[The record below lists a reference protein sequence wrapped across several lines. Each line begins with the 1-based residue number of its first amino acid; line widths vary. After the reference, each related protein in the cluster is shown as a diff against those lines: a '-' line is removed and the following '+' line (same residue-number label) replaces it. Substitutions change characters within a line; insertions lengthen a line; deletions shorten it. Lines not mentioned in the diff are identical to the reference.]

1 MKITSVDVFE
11 IKPMNTG
18 APVVMRVNTDAGISG
33 FGEVGLAYGKAH
45 NAAVGIARDFG
56 QLLVGRDP
64 MKIEE
69 IWENIFRTTFWGMGG
84 GTVINAGMSAVDI
97 ALWDIKGK
105 ALGKPIY
112 ELLGGKTNER
122 VRAYASQLQFD
133 WGDEHKNLAKP
144 EEYARATE
152 KALKEGYTAIKVDP
166 LAMTD
171 KYVWARDLPVSEWP
185 MRGVLPVSTLQLC
198 YDRVKAMRDVGGPN
212 MDIILELHAY
222 SDTNTAIQIGQKLE
236 DLNIYYMEEPVHPLN
251 VESFVEIRKKV
262 NIPLAAGERIYTRW
276 GYRPFF
282 EKRALQVIQ
291 PDICIAGGIT
301 ETKKICDMANV
312 YDASVQIHVCGGPIS
327 TAAALQLEAVIPNF
341 IIHEMHEGGMKA
353 DMRATC
359 KYDYV
364 PKNGYLEVPDLPGIG
379 QELSEQAMREATVY
393 TIDKPRTSG
402 MV

>member
-112 ELLGGKTNER
+112 ELLGGKTYER

-133 WGDEHKNLAKP
+133 WGDEH
-144 EEYARATE
+144 
-152 KALKEGYTAIKVDP
+152 
-166 LAMTD
+166 
-171 KYVWARDLPVSEWP
+171 
-185 MRGVLPVSTLQLC
+185 
-198 YDRVKAMRDVGGPN
+198 
-212 MDIILELHAY
+212 
-222 SDTNTAIQIGQKLE
+222 
-236 DLNIYYMEEPVHPLN
+236 
-251 VESFVEIRKKV
+251 
-262 NIPLAAGERIYTRW
+262 
-276 GYRPFF
+276 
-282 EKRALQVIQ
+282 
-291 PDICIAGGIT
+291 
-301 ETKKICDMANV
+301 
-312 YDASVQIHVCGGPIS
+312 
-327 TAAALQLEAVIPNF
+327 
-341 IIHEMHEGGMKA
+341 
-353 DMRATC
+353 
-359 KYDYV
+359 
-364 PKNGYLEVPDLPGIG
+364 
-379 QELSEQAMREATVY
+379 
-393 TIDKPRTSG
+393 
-402 MV
+402 